1 MGLGPLKRGGG
12 ARRAPWG
19 LGKAG
24 LGKTAGI
31 RVVVVARATPGL
43 DRFNPR
49 VTAEGGGRWAR
60 SEQRNG
66 WGHRWQR
73 RRLRAVTQRVREM
86 LTMVLAMDDWTGG

>member
-1 MGLGPLKRGGG
+1 MGLGPQKRGGG

-49 VTAEGGGRWAR
+49 VTAEGGGRR
-60 SEQRNG
+60 TL
-66 WGHRWQR
+66 